1 MTQSGDRRLRKRESP
16 GLSRSMFAVVY
27 QAFFRAVTG
36 LCLLAPAAVLMGGP
50 SLLVGNGL
58 LAAEEPP
65 ALNPFAPVKQDRD
78 DALPGYLE
86 MSDGTVYVGSIY
98 MTRDK
103 PLKLEDRQGGGD
115 DVRQWEVPLRVV
127 RQIEC
132 RLEKEWM
139 EKEWRFKEAA
149 LNEKVY
155 TGRTY
160 PARVYAH
167 TVTLKDGRKLSGS
180 LGEIIYVRPFASHA
194 GPRADQ
200 EPPEPQRFLLHKR
213 DKGEIGK
220 DLRSLLYVRLVKL
233 GPDALDE
240 GRQKAA
246 KQAGKSQTKG
256 KPAAGKKGTARD
268 TNRE

>member
-1 MTQSGDRRLRKRESP
+1 MSASVHRTLFWAIQ
-16 GLSRSMFAVVY
+16 
-27 QAFFRAVTG
+27 G
-36 LCLLAPAAVLMGGP
+36 LCWLVPAADLAG
-50 SLLVGNGL
+50 SLPWAAGNRL

-86 MSDGTVYVGSIY
+86 MSDGTVFVGSIY

-103 PLKLEDRQGGGD
+103 RLKLEDRQAGGD
-115 DVRQWEVPLRVV
+115 DVRQREIPLRVV
-127 RQIEC
+127 KQIEC
-132 RLEKEWM
+132 RVEKEWL

-149 LNEKVY
+149 LDEKVY

-180 LGEIIYVRPFASHA
+180 LGEIIYVRPFASRG

-200 EPPEPQRFLLHKR
+200 ETPEPQRFLLHKR
-213 DKGEIGK
+213 DKGEVGK
-220 DLRSLLYVRLVKL
+220 DLKSLVYVRLVKL
-233 GPDALDE
+233 GPDAVEE
-240 GRQKAA
+240 GRQRAA
-246 KQAGKSQTKG
+246 KQAAKSQAKD
-256 KPAAGKKGTARD
+256 KPAAGKKGTAKKS
-268 TNRE
+268 TPLY